1 MAIKK
6 TIELNVDA
14 DSGIKA
20 VEKFTDSIE
29 KAGKEGE
36 EATEKISDGL
46 DDVGKSG
53 KKASTGL
60 KSVSKGFK
68 GIGLALKAAGI
79 GLIIGLFVA
88 LKDVLSQNQ
97 KVLDAVNTITTAVS
111 LVFNAV
117 TTAVTNA
124 FDAVTKTN
132 GGFNAT
138 IEIVK
143 SLLTIAI
150 TPLKLAFFAI
160 KGALLGAQ
168 LAFEESF
175 FGKGRPEKI
184 QELREAILEVGQDIK
199 GVIIDVVDAGKSI
212 VENFGE
218 AIGEVTGL
226 VKAVVNEVKKIDL
239 SKLKKQAD
247 TIVAGRK
254 AALQAEVEI
263 EKIRSRSLLNAEK
276 ERQIR
281 DDEFVSILE
290 RIKANERLGQILEKS
305 KTALLAQQRIIV
317 AAAAAQAKLTGNQ
330 EDSLELQRQQNELVA
345 LEEELTGQISEQLVN
360 KVALQKESLA
370 ISQTSIDGEIE
381 RAKVLRDFNAEQIN
395 NDAIRLQQKAINLE
409 IEKQIELDRLQSI
422 IDSTEL
428 GTQARADAE
437 QNKFKTVQDFAIRE
451 IELEKQKRES
461 KIKTL
466 DSLIRIAGAESK
478 LGRAVLI
485 AKQLIA
491 TRELLIDLGAIRSKA
506 TRALAESSI
515 EGAKSGSAVASG
527 FAETLK
533 LGFPAAIPALI
544 GYAAA
549 AVGIVGG
556 VVSAVKGVKS
566 TAAKFGGSGGGSV
579 ATPSLTAP
587 SGQLSPQFNVV
598 GASPGSQVAES
609 ISQQSNEPI
618 EAFVVASNVTTQQ
631 QLDRDKVQTSTFG

>member
-1 MAIKK
+1 
-6 TIELNVDA
+6 
-14 DSGIKA
+14 
-20 VEKFTDSIE
+20 
-29 KAGKEGE
+29 
-36 EATEKISDGL
+36 
-46 DDVGKSG
+46 
-53 KKASTGL
+53 
-60 KSVSKGFK
+60 
-68 GIGLALKAAGI
+68 
-79 GLIIGLFVA
+79 IIGLFVA

-395 NDAIRLQQKAINLE
+395 NDAIRLQQKAIDLE
-409 IEKQIELDRLQSI
+409 IERQIELDRLQSI

-598 GASPGSQVAES
+598 GASPGSQAAES

>member
-6 TIELNVDA
+6 IIELDVDA
-14 DSGIKA
+14 DKGIKA

-53 KKASTGL
+53 KKASKGL
-60 KSVSKGFK
+60 GSVSKGFK

-598 GASPGSQVAES
+598 GASPGSQAAES